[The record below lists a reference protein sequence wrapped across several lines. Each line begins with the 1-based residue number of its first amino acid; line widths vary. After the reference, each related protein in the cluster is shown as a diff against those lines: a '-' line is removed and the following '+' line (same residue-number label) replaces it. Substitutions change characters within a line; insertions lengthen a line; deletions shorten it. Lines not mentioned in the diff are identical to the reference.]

1 MRYLITILLAGY
13 ALAARP
19 FEDAPDTGID
29 EALGSTPNDTL
40 PPLDRMVGLNDFGW
54 AAERYL
60 NASSWAFYR
69 AGAGGE
75 WSFRNNMESFARVTW
90 KPRVLVDITNVHNT
104 MNTTLFG
111 HNFSAPFFLSPWGR
125 AGYANES
132 AELNIVRAAAQ
143 ENVLYVAS
151 MHATKSL
158 DEIAA
163 AKADGQVTAHQF
175 YNEGTDADTL
185 RYFNDVKAAGGKA
198 IFFTVDSAGD
208 GNRHRAAR
216 HDVTSSDSGYSF
228 ISWDYYKHL
237 QNMTSLPVIPKG
249 IQTVEDAKLAVA
261 NGAPAIFLSN
271 HGARQLDYV
280 PSPFEVALEIH
291 QEAPEI
297 FQQIDVYADGGVR
310 YGSDVL
316 KLLALGVKAVGVARP
331 FAFANMWGQ
340 EGIQHAIQ
348 LLKSEILKDASNM
361 GLADIHAINTKFVG
375 VAPSNLI
382 HLAHKLT
389 DDLVLDAPKQ
399 LPLVE
404 WLVAINLKFRFWE
417 NTLHSLIS

>member
-1 MRYLITILLAGY
+1 MRSFLTVLLAGF
-13 ALAARP
+13 AVAARP

-40 PPLDRMVGLNDFGW
+40 APLDRMVGLNDFGW

-90 KPRVLVDITNVHNT
+90 KPRVLVGITKVPNT

-111 HNFSAPFFLSPWGR
+111 HQLLST
-125 AGYANES
+125 
-132 AELNIVRAAAQ
+132 
-143 ENVLYVAS
+143 NVLYVAS

-163 AKADGQVTAHQF
+163 AKAEGQVTAHQF

-185 RYFNDVKAAGGKA
+185 KYFNDVKAAGGKA
-198 IFFTVDSAGD
+198 IFFTVHSAGD

-216 HDVTSSDSGYSF
+216 DDVTSSDSGYSF

-237 QNMTSLPVIPKG
+237 QNMTSLPVIPK
-249 IQTVEDAKLAVA
+249 
-261 NGAPAIFLSN
+261 
-271 HGARQLDYV
+271 
-280 PSPFEVALEIH
+280 VALEIY
-291 QEAPEI
+291 QEAPGI

-331 FAFANMWGQ
+331 FAFANM
-340 EGIQHAIQ
+340 
-348 LLKSEILKDASNM
+348 
-361 GLADIHAINTKFVG
+361 
-375 VAPSNLI
+375 
-382 HLAHKLT
+382 
-389 DDLVLDAPKQ
+389 
-399 LPLVE
+399 
-404 WLVAINLKFRFWE
+404 
-417 NTLHSLIS
+417 